1 MSWWYQHIIKAQVL
15 PCVCFT
21 MKKQDSGEIGI
32 LGYWLYFSNVLAFYR
47 SMHDVRDVWAHSCG
61 QINHLSYLICIIIV
75 TFVSCLAPHIFVC
88 CMHII
93 CYGIICIL
101 FVGRLT
107 FAQPRIC
114 QSLEQA
120 RAGRGISR
128 KNMDDYLKIFK
139 YLEISK
145 I

>member
-1 MSWWYQHIIKAQVL
+1 MKKGDMIWWYQNIIKAQL
-15 PCVCFT
+15 LSFVCFT
-21 MKKQDSGEIGI
+21 MKSKRVGEIGI
-32 LGYWLYFSNVLAFYR
+32 WGCWLYFS
-47 SMHDVRDVWAHSCG
+47 DVYLLSIGRCVMLETFELIIVDKCIIYV
-61 QINHLSYLICIIIV
+61 SYLICITIV
-75 TFVSCLAPHIFVC
+75 TFVSCLEPHIFVC

-120 RAGRGISR
+120 RAGRG
-128 KNMDDYLKIFK
+128 KT
-139 YLEISK
+139 
-145 I
+145 

>member
-47 SMHDVRDVWAHSCG
+47 SMHDVRDFWAYNCG
-61 QINHLSYLICIIIV
+61 QMYHLSYLICIT
-75 TFVSCLAPHIFVC
+75 TFVLCLEPHIFVC

-93 CYGIICIL
+93 CFGIICIL